1 MGIVICSILGFVML
15 VTHVIIE
22 LKYAFWLTDHL
33 FNNPEDSCVRDR
45 RLHAKFLLWFTFVPM
60 PLFIVA
66 LFIGGPTGGAIVA
79 GCEVAGA
86 LIGLLLARVAIR
98 YHKDIYGDDEKND
111 RH

>member
-1 MGIVICSILGFVML
+1 MGIVICSILGFVAL

-22 LKYAFWLTDHL
+22 LKYVFWLTDHL

-45 RLHAKFLLWFTFVPM
+45 RLPVIASVRFLFVPM
-60 PLFIVA
+60 PLLIVA
-66 LFIGGPTGGAIVA
+66 IFIGGLTGGAIIA